1 MKKAF
6 REQTV
11 SIFMKN
17 FKASSFLLSTNM
29 LHCIFFLVIEYF
41 MDKNHQY
48 YNINENINNEN
59 NNNKDNEDNN
69 ESNNEK
75 DSKTSSSNKKYK
87 R

>member
-1 MKKAF
+1 
-6 REQTV
+6 
-11 SIFMKN
+11 
-17 FKASSFLLSTNM
+17 M

-48 YNINENINNEN
+48 YNINENINNED
-59 NNNKDNEDNN
+59 NNKDNE